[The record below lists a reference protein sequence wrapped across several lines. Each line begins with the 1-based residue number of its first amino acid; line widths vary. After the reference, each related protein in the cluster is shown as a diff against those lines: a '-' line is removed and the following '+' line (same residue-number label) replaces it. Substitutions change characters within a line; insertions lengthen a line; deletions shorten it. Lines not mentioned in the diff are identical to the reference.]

1 MTRLNVNPTRMVMTG
16 LKDRLKTAKRGHK
29 LLKDKQDELMRRFIA
44 LAKENRTLREEVEKE
59 LQEAFRAFSMAS
71 AVMSDPMLENALLS
85 SKQRMG
91 VDVHV
96 ENIMS
101 VRIPAFTFV
110 RSGVEEGKEANIY
123 PYGFAQT
130 SVELDVA
137 LKKLNGAMD
146 RLLELAKLEKSCQ
159 LMAKEIEST
168 RRRVNALEYRTIP
181 DLEETITY
189 IRMKLEEEDRATIT
203 RLLKIKDLISQ
214 AREEGRHDIE
224 VLLQTNQ

>member
-16 LKDRLKTAKRGHK
+16 LKERLKTAERGHK

-91 VDVHV
+91 VDVRV

-101 VRIPAFTFV
+101 VRIPAFSFT
-110 RSGVEEGKEANIY
+110 RTGVEEGKEANIY

-137 LKKLNGAMD
+137 LKKLNDVTD

-214 AREEGRHDIE
+214 AREEGRQDIE

>member
-16 LKDRLKTAKRGHK
+16 LKERLKTAQRGHK

-44 LAKENRTLREEVEKE
+44 LAKENRALREDVEKE

-71 AVMSDPMLENALLS
+71 AVMSDPMLESALLS

-91 VDVHV
+91 VEVKV

-101 VRIPAFTFV
+101 VRIPAFTFQ
-110 RSGVEEGKEANIY
+110 RTGVEEGQEANIY

-137 LKKLNGAMD
+137 LEKLNAVMD

-214 AREEGRHDIE
+214 AREEGRQDIE